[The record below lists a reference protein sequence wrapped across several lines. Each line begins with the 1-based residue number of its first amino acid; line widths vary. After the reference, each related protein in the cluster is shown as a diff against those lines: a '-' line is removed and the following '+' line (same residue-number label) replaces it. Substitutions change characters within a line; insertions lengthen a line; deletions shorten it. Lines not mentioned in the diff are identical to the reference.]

1 MFQQTTEFTSQ
12 LCQYNIED
20 NVLTNKIK
28 DDTKRINFISI
39 VSNFYVIFLLFCL
52 ITKCK
57 QAFILV
63 SK

>member
-1 MFQQTTEFTSQ
+1 MFQQTTEFISQ

-39 VSNFYVIFLLFCL
+39 VSNFYVFFVVLFDN
-52 ITKCK
+52 
-57 QAFILV
+57 
-63 SK
+63 